1 MDDLYRDYI
10 LEHYRRPHNFG
21 VIESPDMRWE
31 GANPLC
37 GDRITMTLTVRDGRV
52 ADVAFTGRGC
62 AISQASA
69 SLLTDEIRGKSLADV
84 ERITPDDVLD
94 LLGIEISP
102 ARLKCA
108 LLSLDTLSHAV
119 EDGAV
124 GGGHGAAVADW
135 SSTTP
140 DDARSGADSGSG
152 GRSAGGDAAA
162 GGESGGRSAGGDAA
176 AGGESAGGLAD
187 RPAGDT

>member
-21 VIESPDMRWE
+21 ALDGATISQE

-37 GDRITMTLTVRDGRV
+37 GDRITMQLRVRDGMIDGV
-52 ADVAFTGRGC
+52 GFTGRGC

-69 SLLTDEIRGKSLADV
+69 SLLTDEVKGKDV
-84 ERITPDDVLD
+84 DKAASMTSADVLD

-108 LLSLDTLSHAV
+108 TLSLDTLQHALA
-119 EDGAV
+119 E
-124 GGGHGAAVADW
+124 
-135 SSTTP
+135 
-140 DDARSGADSGSG
+140 SGA
-152 GRSAGGDAAA
+152 
-162 GGESGGRSAGGDAA
+162 
-176 AGGESAGGLAD
+176 
-187 RPAGDT
+187 PASRGAQPAEAEA

>member
-21 VIESPDMRWE
+21 VIEAPTTSFE

-37 GDRITMTLTVRDGRV
+37 GDRITMQLGVANGVVERV
-52 ADVAFTGRGC
+52 GFTGRGC

-69 SLLTDEIRGKSLADV
+69 SLLTDEIKGKPIAEV
-84 ERITPDDVLD
+84 EQLRVDDVLE

-108 LLSLDTLSHAV
+108 TLSLDTVQHALA
-119 EDGAV
+119 EDG
-124 GGGHGAAVADW
+124 GAA
-135 SSTTP
+135 SS
-140 DDARSGADSGSG
+140 
-152 GRSAGGDAAA
+152 GRPQPAAA
-162 GGESGGRSAGGDAA
+162 AEAEA
-176 AGGESAGGLAD
+176 
-187 RPAGDT
+187 

>member
-10 LEHYRRPHNFG
+10 LEHYRHPHNFG
-21 VIESPDMRWE
+21 VLDAPDLRWE

-37 GDRITMTLTVRDGRV
+37 GDRITLMIDVRDGVV

-69 SLLTDEIRGKSLADV
+69 SLLTDEMRGKPL
-84 ERITPDDVLD
+84 EELEKLTPDDVLD

-108 LLSLDTLSHAV
+108 LLSLDTLSHAMH
-119 EDGAV
+119 EGAV
-124 GGGHGAAVADW
+124 DAAPDEAAASDDSAPADG
-135 SSTTP
+135 SSTI
-140 DDARSGADSGSG
+140 DAASGAGASATATAAADGSTAA
-152 GRSAGGDAAA
+152 GRAGGPD
-162 GGESGGRSAGGDAA
+162 
-176 AGGESAGGLAD
+176 
-187 RPAGDT
+187 